1 MRFQESINIFTQA
14 AKETLA
20 KRSRRIAFVL
30 LAIVT
35 FGLFVWIPVKLIPG
49 NDLPFQLSIMTRL
62 DFMMFGILSVLNA
75 LLILMQLHLFQLR
88 RLRARSGVGMVISGS
103 VGGLSATFASVLST
117 ASCGACVTGFLG
129 FLGTGGV
136 LFVLDNRWQISFV
149 SILIVVIALAIASNT
164 IAAGC
169 EACSVEASSKS
180 CKK

>member
-1 MRFQESINIFTQA
+1 MRFQESINILKQA
-14 AKETLA
+14 TKETLA
-20 KRSRRIAFVL
+20 TSPRRIAFVL
-30 LAIVT
+30 LVVVT

-62 DFMMFGILSVLNA
+62 DFAMFGILSVLNA
-75 LLILMQLHLFQLR
+75 LLILMQWHLFQLR
-88 RLRARSGVGMVISGS
+88 RLRARSGVGMVITGG

-136 LFVLDNRWQISFV
+136 LFVLDNRWQISLV

-164 IAAGC
+164 IASGC
-169 EACSVEASSKS
+169 KVCNVEASSQA